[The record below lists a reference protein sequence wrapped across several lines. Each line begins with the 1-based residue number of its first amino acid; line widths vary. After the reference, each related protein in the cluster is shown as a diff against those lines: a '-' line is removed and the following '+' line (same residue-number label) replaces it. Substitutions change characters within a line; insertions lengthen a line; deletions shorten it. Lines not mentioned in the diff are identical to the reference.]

1 MKTKI
6 LTAVVLSALVFFTA
20 CETDENAQNAGNA
33 QLSISFEALQKV
45 ATLKASDTLVFD
57 SAMVGIS
64 ELKMEGEQETEN
76 EYGTVST
83 EIEYEFEGAFQ
94 LDLLAGTKLSEL
106 MAVEPGTYDELEAEI
121 SPVLDGGHSVYI
133 EARYTDGEG
142 TTYPVVFYTDEDI
155 DFEVENE
162 NGIQVN
168 DQEIK
173 DLIVRIDLDGLFNS
187 IDLSKAKMDES
198 GTILINEDHNEELA
212 EMIEEYFDEYSEF
225 EEGESD
231 EDDDDDGDDEE
242 DDDDNDDD
250 DDDSEEDDDNDD
262 DDDDED

>member
-1 MKTKI
+1 MKTRI
-6 LTAVVLSALVFFTA
+6 LTAVMLSVLMFFSA

-33 QLSISFEALQKV
+33 QLSISFEALQK
-45 ATLKASDTLVFD
+45 ASMLKASDTLEFD

-64 ELKMEGEQETEN
+64 ELKMEGKQETEN
-76 EYGTVST
+76 DYGTVST

-121 SPVLDGGHSVYI
+121 SPVLEDGHSIYI
-133 EARYTDGEG
+133 EARYTDSEG

-198 GTILINEDHNEELA
+198 GTILISEDHNEELA
-212 EMIEEYFDEYSEF
+212 DDIEEYFDDHSEF

-231 EDDDDDGDDEE
+231 DDDDDDEDDDDD
-242 DDDDNDDD
+242 NDD